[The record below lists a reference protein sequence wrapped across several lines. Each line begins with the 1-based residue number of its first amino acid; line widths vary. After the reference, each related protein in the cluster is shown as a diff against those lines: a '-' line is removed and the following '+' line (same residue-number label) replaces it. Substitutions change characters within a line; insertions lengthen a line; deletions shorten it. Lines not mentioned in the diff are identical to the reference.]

1 MTALSQAIL
10 FLSSYSPLLAVFA
23 LLNTFGEGVPSIV
36 CAALAVVGAASLP
49 LLFALN
55 RSTAAQQVRIATA
68 TPRDGE
74 VLAYIASYLVPF
86 ASIAA
91 QTIRER
97 IAVGIF
103 IGLIAVLYVRT
114 EMFYVNPLLALA
126 GIRVFAVQTP
136 AGTPI
141 VLLCRR
147 RFIQPNS
154 SITARR
160 FSDYVWMEKRP

>member
-1 MTALSQAIL
+1 MTALSQAML

-23 LLNTFGEGVPSIV
+23 LLNTFGKGAPSVV
-36 CAALAVVGAASLP
+36 CAVLAVVGAASLP
-49 LLFALN
+49 LLLALN
-55 RSTAAQQVRIATA
+55 ASTAAQSVHVATA
-68 TPRDGE
+68 SPRDGD

-86 ASIAA
+86 ASINA
-91 QTIRER
+91 QTVRER

-114 EMFYVNPLLALA
+114 EMFYVNPLLALV

-136 AGTPI
+136 RGTPI

-147 RFIQPNS
+147 RFIQS
-154 SITARR
+154 DSTITARR
-160 FSDYVWMEKRP
+160 FSDYVWMEKRA